1 MAIEVLLY
9 ISSIIIFIWG
19 IAHLIPTKSIVDGFG
34 EISTDNKRIITME
47 WIAVGI
53 SICFI
58 GIIGF
63 MMTYFGYSTD
73 IVGILIFR
81 LLTVMLFVLA
91 TVSLFTGARTA
102 ILPIK
107 MCPIIMI
114 FVGLLFLIG
123 TIL

>member
-81 LLTVMLFVLA
+81 LLAVMLFVLA

>member
-1 MAIEVLLY
+1 MANEILLY

-19 IAHLIPTKSIVDGFG
+19 IAHLIPTKSIVDGFS

-47 WIAVGI
+47 WIAAGI

-73 IVGILIFR
+73 TVGILIFR

-91 TVSLFTGARTA
+91 TVSIFTGARTA

-114 FVGLLFLIG
+114 FVGLLFMIG

>member
-1 MAIEVLLY
+1 MANEVLLY

-19 IAHLIPTKSIVDGFG
+19 IAHLIPTKSIVDGYG

-47 WIAVGI
+47 WIAAGI

-73 IVGILIFR
+73 NVGILI
-81 LLTVMLFVLA
+81 L
-91 TVSLFTGARTA
+91 
-102 ILPIK
+102 
-107 MCPIIMI
+107 
-114 FVGLLFLIG
+114 
-123 TIL
+123 

>member
-1 MAIEVLLY
+1 MSNEVLLY

-19 IAHLIPTKSIVDGFG
+19 IAHLIPTKSVVDGFG
-34 EISTDNKRIITME
+34 KISTDNKRIITME
-47 WIAVGI
+47 WIAAGI

-81 LLTVMLFVLA
+81 LLAVMLFVLA
-91 TVSLFTGARTA
+91 TVSIFTGARTA
-102 ILPIK
+102 ILPNKI
-107 MCPIIMI
+107 CPIIMI